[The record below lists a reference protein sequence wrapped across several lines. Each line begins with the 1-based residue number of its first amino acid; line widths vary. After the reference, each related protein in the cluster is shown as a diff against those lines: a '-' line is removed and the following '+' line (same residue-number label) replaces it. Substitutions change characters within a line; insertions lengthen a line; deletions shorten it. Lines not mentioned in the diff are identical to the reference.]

1 MVLTMV
7 LIEEEKDKMAGLS
20 IRRKTLNTNT
30 HAVRG
35 RLTSTRCREHH
46 FRDESIYRD
55 PNSNDIANLAN
66 LTNSHKLLQAL
77 TRSQTVQTNNF
88 TTNSLVH
95 SYMDNPE
102 PLYSIKPLK
111 CLISREWPFY
121 LTISL
126 LFILCLLTFCLINS
140 FDYHVLFFLCT
151 IFIVACLTYN
161 ILCHVVMH
169 LDNFFVLGY

>member
-1 MVLTMV
+1 ML
-7 LIEEEKDKMAGLS
+7 EKSTWFYVANKKSKMAVY
-20 IRRKTLNTNT
+20 RRNQSKTMNLPTNA

-66 LTNSHKLLQAL
+66 LANSHKFLQAL

-88 TTNSLVH
+88 TTNSLVY

-102 PLYSIKPLK
+102 PLYSIKRLR

-126 LFILCLLTFCLINS
+126 LFICISICFSLNS
-140 FDYHVLFFLCT
+140 FVHDVLLCT
-151 IFIVACLTYN
+151 IVAVA
-161 ILCHVVMH
+161 II
-169 LDNFFVLGY
+169 